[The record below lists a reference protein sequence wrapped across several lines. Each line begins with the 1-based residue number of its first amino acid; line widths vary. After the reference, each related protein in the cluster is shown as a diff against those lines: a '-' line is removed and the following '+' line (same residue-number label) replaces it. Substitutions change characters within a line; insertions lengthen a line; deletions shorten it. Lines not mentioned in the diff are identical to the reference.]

1 MINKKKTQTIER
13 IVLYIIILIFSINI
27 AVKLVN
33 YKSPYICE
41 CLVWDVYILFCHW
54 NRTRRYQTS

>member
-1 MINKKKTQTIER
+1 MINKKNTSYRENSI
-13 IVLYIIILIFSINI
+13 IIILIFSINI

-54 NRTRRYQTS
+54 NRTRRYQTC